1 MTLNTLS
8 QGLDYRVSIE
18 RKKMVVMKLFF
29 VKPFNFFFL
38 QIANQMI
45 SKNEEVYAKEA
56 SLAVAK
62 TIQVKTC
69 SYLVLCHRLIT
80 FLIEILN
87 QEGILLSG

>member
-1 MTLNTLS
+1 MTFNTLS

-62 TIQVKTC
+62 TIQV
-69 SYLVLCHRLIT
+69 
-80 FLIEILN
+80 
-87 QEGILLSG
+87 